1 MCSILLEPETL
12 SAERRSRE
20 DSQKAIDQLMTYDR
34 RLSEPF
40 SREDLSKL
48 FNPKEQIFRITS
60 LRANYEMLTDEEKAI
75 VEELGLT
82 PKPGETISDMGDE
95 SKQQQSVEDRRRE
108 MKARLIDSPNFDGT
122 WRRGDTWG
130 LYHTGHIY
138 IWLDNMNYCST
149 TKGFYYVR
157 YQNSLLWM
165 GTTAYAPPVLVMQK
179 SKLRPDQVEYMER
192 KCKETL
198 AKTEKQT
205 V

>member
-34 RLSEPF
+34 QLSEPF
-40 SREDLSKL
+40 SREELRKL
-48 FNPKEQIFRITS
+48 FNPEEMICRITS
-60 LRANYEMLTDEEKAI
+60 ITANFEMLTDEEKAI

-82 PKPGETISDMGDE
+82 PKPGETISDMSNE
-95 SKQQQSVEDRRRE
+95 LNQQQSVEDRRRE
-108 MKARLIDSPNFDGT
+108 MKARVIDSPNFDGT
-122 WRRGDTWG
+122 WHCGDTWG

-138 IWLDNMNYCST
+138 IWLDNMNFCST

-157 YQNSLLWM
+157 YQKSLLWM

-179 SKLRPDQVEYMER
+179 SKLRPDQVEDMER